1 MDFCS
6 ICVKLLESNIHFDIL
21 MVLFEKADEIE
32 RFQILSSITYMAK
45 HASPNTTK
53 QIKVNPY
60 SYFYKVS
67 PCIWTESI

>member
-1 MDFCS
+1 
-6 ICVKLLESNIHFDIL
+6 
-21 MVLFEKADEIE
+21 MVLFEKADEIT

-60 SYFYKVS
+60 SYFYKIS